1 MFASQGY
8 DATSVRDI
16 AARVGIRGA
25 TMYHHFTS
33 KEEILWDLTHTALI
47 GLAESWRVGR
57 AAVGSDDPAALLRA
71 FVRSDVAFHAR
82 NRTEATLVNSHLRR
96 LSTPHFDQAVEMRRL
111 YEQELTTIVQDCI
124 GTGRHAAP
132 DLRVTVFAILQM
144 TAAISGWFDPA
155 GPLSVDELAAVYEE
169 LAVKMLAAA

>member
-8 DATSVRDI
+8 DATAIRDI

-25 TMYHHFTS
+25 SMYHHFSS
-33 KEEILWDLTHTALI
+33 KEEILWDLTQTALI

-57 AAVGSDDPAALLRA
+57 AAAGSDNPEALLRA

-82 NRTEATLVNSHLRR
+82 NRTEATLVNSQLRR
-96 LSTPHFDQAVEMRRL
+96 LAMPHFEQAVEMRRL
-111 YEQELTTIVQDCI
+111 YERELTTIVQDCV

-132 DLRVTVFAILQM
+132 DVRVTVFAILQM
-144 TAAISGWFDPA
+144 TVAISDWFDPA
-155 GPLSVDELAAVYEE
+155 GPLSIDELAAIYEE

>member
-25 TMYHHFTS
+25 SMYHHFSS

-47 GLAESWRVGR
+47 GLAESWRLGR
-57 AAVGSDDPAALLRA
+57 AAADSDDPEALLRA
-71 FVRSDVAFHAR
+71 FVRSGVSFHAR
-82 NRTEATLVNSHLRR
+82 NRTEATLVNSQLRR
-96 LSTPHFDQAVEMRRL
+96 LATPHFDQAVEMRRL
-111 YEQELTTIVQDCI
+111 YEQELTTIVQDCV
-124 GTGRHAAP
+124 GTGRYAVP
-132 DLRVTVFAILQM
+132 DVRVAVFAILQM
-144 TAAISGWFDPA
+144 TVAISGWFEPA
-155 GPLSVDELAAVYEE
+155 GRLSVDELAAVYEE